1 MLIRFMNKTD
11 ASGCRFAS
19 ALMKSN
25 NSILFVALLL
35 APLHAQAH
43 QMAHEAVPDDVG
55 TFALHGAVALTHLSS
70 HSRLPSQGLPGYLRL
85 GDPGE
90 DLRGSNLEHAVLGLA
105 YRFLKSVAG
114 PLPRQTC
121 PHGGSD
127 DADAATGGLANKV
140 VDAQLDLGAHGAD
153 PAHVQTAW
161 LQAQG
166 GGGYGPALQISLGV
180 GRKGPSLGSVIG
192 TAGHFDRFSAMPLA
206 KAAVLNGDGIDDGA
220 ELGFAQLRG
229 QLRWQGHVSVWS
241 SQTFPGSAGS
251 AAFPSL
257 HTGVQWLGAAQAFSA
272 DAFTAQLKPQGR
284 GSRLANAPGG
294 HSHTAPVCNASLQ
307 DVVCF
312 DGRSR
317 ITGLSAQWVLKAARP
332 LTVELATL
340 QRDEDGTLQS
350 RNGSGQYAART
361 QGDWLQAV
369 WAFAPR
375 WQTGWR
381 AERLQAQHTLTGPG
395 ASLLAAEAGLNAYA
409 PQRRLTALI
418 SYAARPWLQ
427 LSIEA
432 GRESA
437 GQQNARFVALRLVMH
452 WQTRELASAMRP
464 QNSPD
469 FFSAY
474 KHQPHP
480 LAVF

>member
-25 NSILFVALLL
+25 NRILCVALLL
-35 APLHAQAH
+35 ASLHAQAH

-85 GDPGE
+85 GDSGE

-105 YRFLKSVAG
+105 YRL
-114 PLPRQTC
+114 
-121 PHGGSD
+121 
-127 DADAATGGLANKV
+127 NKV
-140 VDAQLDLGAHGAD
+140 VDAQLALGAHGAD

-192 TAGHFDRFSAMPLA
+192 TAAHFSRFSAMPLA

-229 QLRWQGHVSVWS
+229 QLRWQGHVGVWS

-350 RNGSGQYAART
+350 RNGLGQYAART

-395 ASLLAAEAGLNAYA
+395 ASLLASEAGLNAYA

-469 FFSAY
+469 LFSAY